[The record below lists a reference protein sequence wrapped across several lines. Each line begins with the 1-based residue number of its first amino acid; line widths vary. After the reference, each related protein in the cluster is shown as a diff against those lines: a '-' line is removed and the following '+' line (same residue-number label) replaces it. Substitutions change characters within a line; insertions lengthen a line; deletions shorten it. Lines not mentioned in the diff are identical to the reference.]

1 MTRRGVLTLLLGV
14 AIYVVAWLFGA
25 KALYPVALGLVLAPI
40 AARTWVR
47 LAARPIA
54 LRRRI
59 GGGLLGRRA
68 SGGHLFEG
76 EDVWVTLE
84 AQSEARVPLPSISVT
99 ERIAKLGERHTPLQ
113 RARGPY
119 RGTYVI
125 EKVSRGR
132 YDVEETKATIDD
144 PFGLA
149 RSEVDLAAGGLTAR
163 LPPARR
169 TRSALLGERG
179 ARAGRPEAAAA
190 APLGIRS
197 PLGARV
203 RAGRVTA
210 KGALA
215 DDRPARPADGE
226 GARRCPA

>member
-25 KALYPVALGLVLAPI
+25 KALYPVATGLVLAAI

-47 LAARPIA
+47 LAARPIT

-76 EDVWVTLE
+76 EDVWVSLE
-84 AQSEARVPLPSISVT
+84 ARSEARVPLPSISVT

-113 RARGPY
+113 PAPRPLPGHVRDREGVARTLCR
-119 RGTYVI
+119 RGGDGDDRRPLRTGALGGR
-125 EKVSRGR
+125 SRR
-132 YDVEETKATIDD
+132 RRRI
-144 PFGLA
+144 
-149 RSEVDLAAGGLTAR
+149 AR
-163 LPPARR
+163 LPAAGR
-169 TRSALLGERG
+169 TRSALFGEWG
-179 ARAGRPEAAAA
+179 ARARRPEAAAA
-190 APLGIRS
+190 ASVGLRP

-203 RAGRVTA
+203 RAGRITA

-215 DDRPARPADGE
+215 DNGAARPADGE
-226 GARRCPA
+226 GARGCPS